1 MRTKIHQKSTQHG
14 SSLGLTEFKVSLKWE
29 PKFTSIRF
37 GPSLGLSSMVL
48 MVGSAVL
55 LSFFAT
61 LVQSLMKWPVSK
73 VRTNDHQCSPQWFWW
88 LAPLCCCHSLLT
100 LPTEWFNS
108 ACLILSL
115 NGHFHLDK
123 GRVNFATLDLG
134 GSCLLSATAVIL
146 QLCQNFCELFVQQT
160 SNQEQFLVHLF
171 QTAKITSF

>member
-1 MRTKIHQKSTQHG
+1 MKYLTIKNKKIKVTNDENRYSPQLFSG
-14 SSLGLTEFKVSLKWE
+14 PVWDSLGAWS
-29 PKFTSIRF
+29 
-37 GPSLGLSSMVL
+37 
-48 MVGSAVL
+48 
-55 LSFFAT
+55 
-61 LVQSLMKWPVSK
+61 
-73 VRTNDHQCSPQWFWW
+73 

-134 GSCLLSATAVIL
+134 GSCLLLATAVIL

-171 QTAKITSF
+171 QTAKITSFY